1 MTLLEIFDATI
12 LNKYNTSAPRYTSYP
27 TALSFE
33 DNIAEQSYFSAIRIN
48 ETKSKV
54 QDLSLY
60 IHIPFCHS
68 LCYYCACNK
77 IVTRHVHKA
86 NEYVEYLIK
95 EISSRAVHFK
105 QYRVS
110 QIHFGGGTPSFLNA
124 EQLHKIIST
133 IRALF
138 DHSTSI
144 DMSIEIDPRRI
155 HERYIEELKF
165 IGFNRISLGVQD
177 INQDVQE
184 KINRVQDTAFIES
197 LVDQARMHQFKS
209 VNLDLIYGLPLQDI
223 EGFERTLDKVI
234 EINPDRIS
242 LFSYAHLP
250 SQFAA
255 QRKIKDEWLP
265 KADEKLALF
274 ELAVRKLCDAGYV
287 FIGMDHFAKPDDEL
301 CQSLNKGEL
310 HRNFQGYTNKQ
321 YPALL
326 GLGVSSIS
334 SINNL
339 YIQNPKELKEY
350 YKRIDQARP
359 LGVKGLVMSQDDTI
373 RREVINRLMC
383 NFQLEKSVIEA
394 QFNIEFDKYFAWELK
409 EMARFVGDDLLLLQD
424 KRIQVKEK
432 GRLVIRH
439 ICMTF
444 DAHLSSNA
452 HQNRYSKVI

>member
-1 MTLLEIFDATI
+1 MLDIFDPKI

-33 DNIAEQSYFSAIRIN
+33 DNIAEQSYFAAIRKN
-48 ETKSKV
+48 ESNSKV

-77 IVTRHVHKA
+77 IVTRHTHKA
-86 NEYVEYLIK
+86 NEYVGYLLR
-95 EISSRAVHFK
+95 EITSRANHFQ

-124 EQLHKIIST
+124 EQLHRIVST
-133 IRALF
+133 IKTLF
-138 DHSTSI
+138 DHSVEI

-155 HERYIEELKF
+155 HERYVEELKF
-165 IGFNRISLGVQD
+165 VGFNRISIGVQD
-177 INQDVQE
+177 INTNVQE
-184 KINRVQDTAFIES
+184 KINRIQDTAFIES
-197 LVDQARMHQFKS
+197 LVNQARTYSFKS
-209 VNLDLIYGLPLQDI
+209 VNLDLIYGLPLQTL
-223 EGFERTLDKVI
+223 EGFGKTLDKVI
-234 EINPDRIS
+234 DINPDRIS

-265 KADEKLALF
+265 KPDEKLGLF
-274 ELAVRKLCDAGYV
+274 ELAVKKLCDAGYV
-287 FIGMDHFAKPDDEL
+287 FIGMDHFAKPEDEL
-301 CQSLNKGEL
+301 CLSLEQGEL
-310 HRNFQGYTNKQ
+310 HRNFQGYTTKQ

-334 SINNL
+334 SINDL

-350 YKRIDQARP
+350 YARIDQSRP
-359 LGVKGLVMSQDDTI
+359 LGVKGLVMTRDDAI

-383 NFQLEKSVIEA
+383 NFYLDKSVIEK
-394 QFNIEFDKYFAWELK
+394 QFSIEFERYFAWELEK
-409 EMARFVGDDLLLLQD
+409 MQHFVEDDLLQID
-424 KRIQVKEK
+424 NKRIQVKEK

-444 DAHLSSNA
+444 DVHLSSNA